1 MSKKGF
7 YVQLHLHTSDT
18 SACGH
23 ATGAEM
29 ARACKAAGY
38 DLIAVTDHF
47 FNANIG
53 CPVDMSWEDKVKYM
67 FRGYRAAKAEGD
79 RIGLEVIP
87 GWETADRNIHA
98 NQYLSG
104 PELLTYGLGED
115 FLLANPDI
123 AEIPYH
129 EYIARV
135 NAAGGYLVHAHPY
148 RKAHYIVDFQ
158 PDPTSVPAYEVFNAC
173 NSVSEWN
180 LKAYREAKAHG
191 LLMLAGSDA
200 HTPDGVRGGG
210 MRFSRPVHS
219 MADIFQALRE
229 GDGQIIEKL
238 PEAEH
243 LF

>member
-1 MSKKGF
+1 MAKKGF

-53 CPVDMSWEDKVKYM
+53 CPADMPWEDKVEYM
-67 FRGYRAAKAEGD
+67 FRGYYSAKAEGD
-79 RIGLEVIP
+79 KIGLEVIK
-87 GWETADRNIHA
+87 GWETADR
-98 NQYLSG
+98 LLDRRGLMVG
-104 PELLTYGLGED
+104 PELLTYGLGEE
-115 FLLANPDI
+115 FLLDNPDI
-123 AEIPYH
+123 ADIPYD

-135 NAAGGYLVHAHPY
+135 TRAGGQIVHAHPY
-148 RKAHYIVDFQ
+148 RQASYIMDFQ
-158 PDPTSVPAYEVFNAC
+158 PDPASVPAYEVFNAC
-173 NSVSEWN
+173 NAMSEWN
-180 LKAYREAKAHG
+180 LKAYREARQHG

-200 HTPDGVRGGG
+200 HTTDGVRGGG
-210 MRFSRPVHS
+210 MRFDRPVHS
-219 MADIFQALRE
+219 MEDIFRALRE
-229 GDGQIIEKL
+229 GDGQIVEKL
-238 PEAEH
+238 PEAEY